1 MRKNN
6 GFGDTRAKRHEI
18 EDIDIYEVMDS
29 ELDILQSA
37 SSSDLFLDF
46 GIGLASI
53 FGSFLCALLTLHIE
67 DISNTKFVIFLLICI
82 VSGVATL
89 VLFSLWLFSRKSK
102 AETIAK
108 IKSRKVSS

>member
-18 EDIDIYEVMDS
+18 EDIDIYEVLDS
-29 ELDILQSA
+29 ELNILQSA
-37 SSSDLFLDF
+37 SSSDLFLEF

-53 FGSFLCALLTLHIE
+53 FGSFLCSLLTLHIE
-67 DISNTKFVIFLLICI
+67 NISNTKFVVFLIICI
-82 VSGVATL
+82 VSGGATL
-89 VLFSLWLFSRKSK
+89 VLLSLWLIFRKSK
-102 AETIAK
+102 SEAIAK